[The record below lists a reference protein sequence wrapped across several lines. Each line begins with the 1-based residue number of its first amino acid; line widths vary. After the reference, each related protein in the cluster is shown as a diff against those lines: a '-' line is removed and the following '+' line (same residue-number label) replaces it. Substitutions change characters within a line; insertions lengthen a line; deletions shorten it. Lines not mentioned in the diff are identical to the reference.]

1 VRCAPIVLALCAPAT
16 MRAQRAA
23 LKTGLPA
30 VVARATCPSIPLVGP
45 PADEQRRTARELAQR
60 ARQSAILGDRV
71 AARDQSKHAT
81 SLDPTDPVLAYESAR
96 VLESVGANDDA
107 AIAYCRFLAL
117 TPNAPE
123 APEARDHLAAL
134 TRSAQSSVSD
144 QIYAPFRNGIS
155 AYNAGRMQQAETL
168 FSAAITLQPDW
179 ADAYYNRA
187 LTFTARGQK
196 EFAVRDLQQY
206 LRLKPE
212 AEDRASVVARVN
224 ALRGKPL
231 TPSAALTYGLFIP
244 GAGQIYTGR
253 TLFGLVAL
261 AAAGGVV
268 AYAIQTG
275 PVQETYQQSQVDPFG
290 NPLPP
295 FTATRTVQGHP
306 HMVAGLAGAGAIGLA
321 SAIEAY
327 VFARHA
333 TVREQRISASVLPA
347 SGGVS
352 LRVSLR

>member
-1 VRCAPIVLALCAPAT
+1 LGYVLVAVALFAPAT
-16 MRAQRAA
+16 SRAQRQT
-23 LKTGLPA
+23 LKTGLPVIA
-30 VVARATCPSIPLVGP
+30 ARATCSATPLLK
-45 PADEQRRTARELAQR
+45 PATDAQRRTARDLAQR

-71 AARDQSKHAT
+71 AARDQLKQAT

-107 AIAYCRFLAL
+107 AAAYCRFLAL
-117 TPNAPE
+117 TPTAVE

-155 AYNAGRMQQAETL
+155 AYNAGRMEQAETL
-168 FSAAITLQPDW
+168 FSAAIKLQPDW

-187 LTFTARGQK
+187 QTFTARGQK
-196 EFAVRDLQQY
+196 ELAVRDLQQY

-212 AEDRASVVARVN
+212 AEDRAGVVARVN

-244 GAGQIYTGR
+244 GAGQMYTGR
-253 TLFGLVAL
+253 TLFGLVML
-261 AAAGGVV
+261 AGAGGAV
-268 AYAIQTG
+268 AYAVKTD
-275 PVQETYQQSQVDPFG
+275 PVQESYLATGTDPFG
-290 NPLPP
+290 GTYTYP
-295 FTATRTVQGHP
+295 ATRTVAGHP
-306 HMVAGLAGAGAIGLA
+306 HVAVGLAGAGAIAFA

-333 TVREQRISASVLPA
+333 NTREQRISASVFPA
-347 SGGVS
+347 SSGVS
-352 LRVSLR
+352 LRISLR